1 MINELVNDFIAQ
13 LLTQVSDLSFG
24 RLIEYWIAY
33 LIGCWVLT
41 GMANGFAAKK
51 RFDTQAEEAAQ
62 LEQFRFRAY
71 SIAYSMVSEV
81 VNGNPY
87 VELAIRDKITCAY
100 RRGES
105 TL

>member
-1 MINELVNDFIAQ
+1 MNDFINSFISD
-13 LLTQVSDLSFG
+13 LLNQVNDLSFG
-24 RLIEYWIAY
+24 DVIQWWIAY

-51 RFDTQAEEAAQ
+51 RFDMQAEKAAQ
-62 LEQFRFRAY
+62 LEEFRFRAY
-71 SIAYSMVSEV
+71 SIAYSMVPEV

-87 VELAIRDKITCAY
+87 VEWAIRDKITCAY

>member
-1 MINELVNDFIAQ
+1 MTDFINSFIAE
-13 LLTQVSDLSFG
+13 LLTQISDLSFG
-24 RLIEYWIAY
+24 DVVAAWIVY
-33 LIGCWVLT
+33 YMFSSLKDC
-41 GMANGFAAKK
+41 FALKK
-51 RFDTQAEEAAQ
+51 RFDMQSGEAAQ

-71 SIAYSMVSEV
+71 NIAYSIVPEV

-87 VELAIRDKITCAY
+87 VEWAIRDKITCAY

>member
-1 MINELVNDFIAQ
+1 MTDFINIFITD

-33 LIGCWVLT
+33 LIGTWVLT

-51 RFDTQAEEAAQ
+51 RFDMRAEEAAQ
-62 LEQFRFRAY
+62 LERFRFRAY
-71 SIAYSMVSEV
+71 NIAYSMVSEV

-87 VELAIRDKITCAY
+87 VAQAIRDKIVNAY
-100 RRGES
+100 HRGES

>member
-1 MINELVNDFIAQ
+1 MTDFINSFITD

-33 LIGCWVLT
+33 LIGTWVLT
-41 GMANGFAAKK
+41 GVADGFAAKK
-51 RFDTQAEEAAQ
+51 RFDKQAEEAAQ
-62 LEQFRFRAY
+62 LERFRFRAY
-71 SIAYSMVSEV
+71 NIAYSMVSEV

-87 VELAIRDKITCAY
+87 VAQAIRDKIVNAY
-100 RRGES
+100 HRGES

>member
-1 MINELVNDFIAQ
+1 MTDFINSFIAE
-13 LLTQVSDLSFG
+13 LLTQISDLSFG
-24 RLIEYWIAY
+24 DVAAAWIVY
-33 LIGCWVLT
+33 YMFSSLKDC
-41 GMANGFAAKK
+41 FALKK
-51 RFDTQAEEAAQ
+51 RFDMQAEEAAQ

-71 SIAYSMVSEV
+71 NIAYSMVPEV

-87 VELAIRDKITCAY
+87 VEWAIRDKITCAY

>member
-1 MINELVNDFIAQ
+1 MTDFINSFIAE
-13 LLTQVSDLSFG
+13 LLTQISDLSFG
-24 RLIEYWIAY
+24 DVVAAWIVY
-33 LIGCWVLT
+33 YMFSSLKDC
-41 GMANGFAAKK
+41 FALKK
-51 RFDTQAEEAAQ
+51 HFDMQSGEAAQ

-71 SIAYSMVSEV
+71 NIAYSIVPEV

-87 VELAIRDKITCAY
+87 VEWAIRDKITCAY

>member
-13 LLTQVSDLSFG
+13 LLTQISDLSFG
-24 RLIEYWIAY
+24 DVIQWWIAY

-51 RFDTQAEEAAQ
+51 RFDMRAEEATQ
-62 LEQFRFRAY
+62 LEQFRLRAY
-71 SIAYSMVSEV
+71 IIAYSMVSEV

-87 VELAIRDKITCAY
+87 VAQAIRDKIVNAY
-100 RRGES
+100 QRGES

>member
-1 MINELVNDFIAQ
+1 MTDFINSFIADLLTQINEL
-13 LLTQVSDLSFG
+13 SFG
-24 RLIEYWIAY
+24 DLIQWWIAY

-51 RFDTQAEEAAQ
+51 RFDMRVEEAAQ

-71 SIAYSMVSEV
+71 NIAYSMVSEV

-87 VELAIRDKITCAY
+87 VAQAIRDKIANAY
-100 RRGES
+100 HRGES

>member
-13 LLTQVSDLSFG
+13 LLTQISDLSFG
-24 RLIEYWIAY
+24 DVIQWWIAY
-33 LIGCWVLT
+33 LIGCWVVT

-51 RFDTQAEEAAQ
+51 RFDMRAEEATQ

-71 SIAYSMVSEV
+71 NIAYSMVSEV

-87 VELAIRDKITCAY
+87 VAQAIRDKIVNAY
-100 RRGES
+100 QRGES

>member
-1 MINELVNDFIAQ
+1 MTDFINSFIAE
-13 LLTQVSDLSFG
+13 LLTQISDLSFG
-24 RLIEYWIAY
+24 DVIQWWIAY

-51 RFDTQAEEAAQ
+51 RFDMRAEEAAQ

-71 SIAYSMVSEV
+71 NIAYSMVSEV

-87 VELAIRDKITCAY
+87 VAQVIRDKIVNAY
-100 RRGES
+100 HRGES

>member
-1 MINELVNDFIAQ
+1 MTDFINSFISD
-13 LLTQVSDLSFG
+13 LLNQVNDLSFG
-24 RLIEYWIAY
+24 DVIEWWIAY

-51 RFDTQAEEAAQ
+51 RFDMRAEEAAQ
-62 LEQFRFRAY
+62 LEEFRFRAY
-71 SIAYSMVSEV
+71 SIAYSMVPEV

-87 VELAIRDKITCAY
+87 VAQAIRDKIVNAY
-100 RRGES
+100 QRGES

>member
-1 MINELVNDFIAQ
+1 MTDFINSFIAQ
-13 LLTQVSDLSFG
+13 LLTQISDLSFG
-24 RLIEYWIAY
+24 DVVAAWIVY
-33 LIGCWVLT
+33 YMFSSLKDC
-41 GMANGFAAKK
+41 FALKK
-51 RFDTQAEEAAQ
+51 RFDMQAEEAAQ

-71 SIAYSMVSEV
+71 NIAYSMVSEV

-87 VELAIRDKITCAY
+87 VAQAIRDKIANAY

>member
-1 MINELVNDFIAQ
+1 MTDFINSFISD
-13 LLTQVSDLSFG
+13 LLNQVNDLSFG
-24 RLIEYWIAY
+24 DVIQWWIAY

-41 GMANGFAAKK
+41 GMADGFSAKK
-51 RFDTQAEEAAQ
+51 RFDMRAEEAAQ

-71 SIAYSMVSEV
+71 NIAYSMVSEV

-87 VELAIRDKITCAY
+87 VAQAIRDKIVNAY
-100 RRGES
+100 QRGES

>member
-13 LLTQVSDLSFG
+13 LLTQVDELSFG

-41 GMANGFAAKK
+41 GMADGFAAKK
-51 RFDTQAEEAAQ
+51 RFDMQAEEAAK

-71 SIAYSMVSEV
+71 NIAYSMVPEV

-87 VELAIRDKITCAY
+87 VAQAIRDKIVNAY
-100 RRGES
+100 QRGES

>member
-1 MINELVNDFIAQ
+1 MTDFINSFIAQ
-13 LLTQVSDLSFG
+13 LLTQISDLSFG
-24 RLIEYWIAY
+24 DVMQWWIAY

-51 RFDTQAEEAAQ
+51 RFDMRAEEAAQ
-62 LEQFRFRAY
+62 LERFRFRAY
-71 SIAYSMVSEV
+71 NIAYSMVSEV

-87 VELAIRDKITCAY
+87 VAQAIRDKIVNAY
-100 RRGES
+100 HRGES

>member
-1 MINELVNDFIAQ
+1 MTDFINSFIAE
-13 LLTQVSDLSFG
+13 LLTQISDLSFG
-24 RLIEYWIAY
+24 DVVAAWIVY
-33 LIGCWVLT
+33 YMFSSFKDC
-41 GMANGFAAKK
+41 FALKK
-51 RFDTQAEEAAQ
+51 RFDMQAEEAAQ

-71 SIAYSMVSEV
+71 NIAYSMVPEV

-87 VELAIRDKITCAY
+87 VEWAIRDKITCAY

>member
-1 MINELVNDFIAQ
+1 MTDFINSFIAD
-13 LLTQVSDLSFG
+13 LLTQINDLSFG

-33 LIGCWVLT
+33 WICRQALT
-41 GMANGFAAKK
+41 VVEDGFAAKK
-51 RFDTQAEEAAQ
+51 RFDIQAEESAQ

-71 SIAYSMVSEV
+71 NITYSMVSEV

-87 VELAIRDKITCAY
+87 VAQAIRDKIANAY
-100 RRGES
+100 HRGES

>member
-1 MINELVNDFIAQ
+1 MTDFINSFIAE
-13 LLTQVSDLSFG
+13 LLTQISDLSFG
-24 RLIEYWIAY
+24 DVVAAWIVY
-33 LIGCWVLT
+33 YMFSSLKDC
-41 GMANGFAAKK
+41 FALKK
-51 RFDTQAEEAAQ
+51 RFDMQAEEAAK

-71 SIAYSMVSEV
+71 NIAYSMVSEV

-87 VELAIRDKITCAY
+87 VAQAIRDKIANAY